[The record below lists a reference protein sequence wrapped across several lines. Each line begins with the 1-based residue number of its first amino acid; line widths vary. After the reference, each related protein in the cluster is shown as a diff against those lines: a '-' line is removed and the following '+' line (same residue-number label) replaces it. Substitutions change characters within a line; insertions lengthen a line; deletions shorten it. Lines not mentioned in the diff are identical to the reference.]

1 LKPSCYGSLNCAE
14 GYDCPLTE
22 SCGEALVYE
31 LESVPLEAWRIIQ
44 RKLVTRTVQK
54 QVMKRRRETLLSKR
68 SKFFKPFSSKS
79 EPSMSTSGEQTYKAP
94 NNPNKG
100 DSEK

>member
-1 LKPSCYGSLNCAE
+1 MKPSCYGSLNCAE

-68 SKFFKPFSSKS
+68 SKFFKPFSIN
-79 EPSMSTSGEQTYKAP
+79 PRCQPGEQTYKAS
-94 NNPNKG
+94 NKKG
-100 DSEK
+100 EPQQ